1 MGAQCHERQ
10 RLMPVNE
17 STLAPLVFDQLQQ
30 AMAGDPAGFTEL
42 YHDYLADA
50 WQALRTLGDAV
61 RQQQAEEVRAKA
73 HHLKGSSMVLGARA
87 VAQCASA
94 LEEMGRSA
102 DIRTAGAMLEQ
113 TRLALLAV
121 QAELSTRLGVGVL
134 PANDTA
140 A

>member
-1 MGAQCHERQ
+1 
-10 RLMPVNE
+10 MPVNE

-102 DIRTAGAMLEQ
+102 DIRTAGAMLDPISVAGSAGRTVNPSGSWSASGKRYGSVVE
-113 TRLALLAV
+113 TI
-121 QAELSTRLGVGVL
+121 S
-134 PANDTA
+134 
-140 A
+140 

>member
-1 MGAQCHERQ
+1 MGAKCHERQ
-10 RLMPVNE
+10 RPMPVNE

-30 AMAGDPAGFTEL
+30 AMAGDPDGFTEL
-42 YHDYLADA
+42 YRDYLADA
-50 WQALRTLGDAV
+50 WLALRILGDAV
-61 RQQQAEEVRAKA
+61 RQQQSEEVRVKA
-73 HHLKGSSMVLGARA
+73 HHLKGSSMVLGAGG

-102 DIRTAGAMLEQ
+102 DIQTACAMLEQ

-121 QAELSTRLGVGVL
+121 QAELSIRLGVEVV
-134 PANDTA
+134 PANETA